1 VTERDANGRFVKGEY
16 KGGPGRP
23 KKKREERYLEITL
36 NTVTFEKWKKII
48 EKAAEQAARGD
59 KDARKFL
66 AEYLLGKPDNNLNL
80 NGLINLTWPE
90 ETETEY

>member
-1 VTERDANGRFVKGEY
+1 MTERDANGRFVKGEY

-59 KDARKFL
+59 KDARRFL

-80 NGLINLTWPE
+80 NGLINLMWPE
-90 ETETEY
+90 ETEPEY